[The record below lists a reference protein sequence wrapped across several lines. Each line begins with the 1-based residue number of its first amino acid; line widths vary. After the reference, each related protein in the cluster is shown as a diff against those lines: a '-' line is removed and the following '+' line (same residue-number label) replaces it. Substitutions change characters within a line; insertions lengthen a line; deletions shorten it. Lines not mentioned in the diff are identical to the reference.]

1 MPLKQKM
8 SHALAELNRQKKWQD
23 DEIEQ
28 ANRLR
33 WSRMPSREQA
43 RYQRIA
49 EQKEIIL
56 QKINLIAAICVQY
69 NLPSGDPC
77 WMAKNIAGFF

>member
-1 MPLKQKM
+1 M
-8 SHALAELNRQKKWQD
+8 SHELARLNAMKKWQD
-23 DEIEQ
+23 DEIEK

-49 EQKEIIL
+49 QEKAIIL
-56 QKINLIAAICVQY
+56 EKITLIGLICVQN
-69 NLPSGDPC
+69 NLPAGDPC
-77 WMAKNIAGFF
+77 WMAKNIADYF

>member
-1 MPLKQKM
+1 M

-23 DEIEQ
+23 DEIVK
-28 ANRLR
+28 ATRLM
-33 WSRMPSREQA
+33 WTRMPSREQA

-49 EQKEIIL
+49 EQKKIIL
-56 QKINLIAAICVQY
+56 QKANLIGAICVQY

-77 WMAKNIAGFF
+77 WMAKNIADYF